1 MGKTQPYIAPMYEK
15 KKRFWRRALGAHIWE
30 FPYMGP
36 IYEKKKGPDGSGD
49 AGGLVFLLVFYFFFR
64 LLNVVLMFL
73 FHLKETAW
81 AFIL

>member
-36 IYEKKKGPDGSGD
+36 IYEKKKGPNYSS
-49 AGGLVFLLVFYFFFR
+49 FS
-64 LLNVVLMFL
+64 
-73 FHLKETAW
+73 
-81 AFIL
+81 